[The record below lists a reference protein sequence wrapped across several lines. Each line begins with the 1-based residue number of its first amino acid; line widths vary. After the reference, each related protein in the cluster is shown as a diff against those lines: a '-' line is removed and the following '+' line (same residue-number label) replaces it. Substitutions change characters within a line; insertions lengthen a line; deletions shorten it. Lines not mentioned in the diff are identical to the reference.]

1 METNVNVL
9 ESNFDELGV
18 LVLDKNEV
26 METVGGLH
34 LEYVNGILT
43 LVQD

>member
-1 METNVNVL
+1 MKTESNVL
-9 ESNFDELGV
+9 ETILDELGV
-18 LVLDKNEV
+18 LVIGEIEA
-26 METVGGLH
+26 METAGGSH